1 MGRGGERRGG
11 VGRGGEKKGKEW
23 KMSGEVELNLV
34 KRDGQT
40 NFSLALPSHLL
51 TPPPHLSLLEKP
63 LSAATLSS
71 SLSVMLAAFTV
82 ALPRGLS
89 RMELTRALAKDSK
102 AGMSVNEQFTIR
114 RDLNYSN
121 VNCHSF

>member
-1 MGRGGERRGG
+1 MGKGGRSGEGRG
-11 VGRGGEKKGKEW
+11 K
-23 KMSGEVELNLV
+23 VELNLV
-34 KRDGQT
+34 NEFDKQT
-40 NFSLALPSHLL
+40 SLYVALPSRLP

-82 ALPRGLS
+82 ALPKGLS
-89 RMELTRALAKDSK
+89 RMELTRTLAKDSK
-102 AGMSVNEQFTIR
+102 AEMSVNEQFTIR

>member
-1 MGRGGERRGG
+1 MGKEGRSGEGRGEKREGMGNEGRGGT
-11 VGRGGEKKGKEW
+11 KPGKMGW
-23 KMSGEVELNLV
+23 
-34 KRDGQT
+34 T
-40 NFSLALPSHLL
+40 NKLL
-51 TPPPHLSLLEKP
+51 SSSTPPPPHPSLSLVLVGEA
-63 LSAATLSS
+63 LVCSHTHSLIHSL
-71 SLSVMLAAFTV
+71 LSVMLAAFTV

-89 RMELTRALAKDSK
+89 RMELTWTLADSK